1 MSRRLKSQ
9 ILSEDEILENT
20 DAELELTEADS
31 EDDKEDS
38 KKMKKSKCDDEDKS
52 DKDEDDSDDEDDDS
66 EDDDEDDDEDDKDM
80 KESFANIF
88 AGQNL
93 SEEFESKISTL
104 FEAAVNESANKK
116 ATKLNEAYKTSL
128 IESVEA
134 KIEDLSENIDKY
146 MTYAVNTFM
155 EENEIAIE
163 SGIKV
168 EMAESLLNSLKETM
182 SEHNIIVDE
191 DSVDLVEE
199 LEAEITTLKTASN
212 KVINDNIKLAEEVKQ
227 LYADRAF
234 DEVSEGLTDV
244 ERDRMAVLSENFS
257 IRNIEK
263 YKEDLSTIRESF
275 FESNRAPNTLHEPI
289 INLSET
295 TVPAGEKMDESVAA
309 IMAGLKAIKRS

>member
-20 DAELELTEADS
+20 DVELELTEADS
-31 EDDKEDS
+31 KDDDEEDS

-66 EDDDEDDDEDDKDM
+66 EDDDEDDKDM

-146 MTYAVNTFM
+146 MTYAVSTFM

-199 LEAEITTLKTASN
+199 LEGEITTLKTASN

-289 INLSET
+289 INLTET